1 MPAAHNVHPEFGLL
15 CPTPRLRRK
24 LRVALAGL
32 VCAMLGLVA
41 IWAAHRGESSAVT
54 ALRLD
59 ASGGAGA
66 STGAVAAGTP
76 RSTAA
81 VATPAENGACGQDIW
96 TYLDATCVLGELRKP
111 RSVRAANDRPRIA
124 ASPLGRSAAMAA
136 GALEPALPTARVAD
150 GAAGDRSPSRSE
162 PAPADAAAAA
172 VPQPRPRP
180 VAASKQPQRSARSQ
194 AAPARARR
202 RRCACVARGPLR
214 RLGRARLLPA
224 RRIPGRL
231 FQLLPVTPPP
241 RCYFAAR
248 RGAARV
254 PKLRLS
260 MFAAVA
266 IVPPAAQQGDRYA

>member
-1 MPAAHNVHPEFGLL
+1 MVPAGKTSGPIS
-15 CPTPRLRRK
+15 TPR
-24 LRVALAGL
+24 
-32 VCAMLGLVA
+32 VC
-41 IWAAHRGESSAVT
+41 WASC
-54 ALRLD
+54 
-59 ASGGAGA
+59 AS
-66 STGAVAAGTP
+66 
-76 RSTAA
+76 R
-81 VATPAENGACGQDIW
+81 GACG
-96 TYLDATCVLGELRKP
+96 
-111 RSVRAANDRPRIA
+111 RPTIA
-124 ASPLGRSAAMAA
+124 PGSRQVRSAAAPPWP
-136 GALEPALPTARVAD
+136 PARSNPLSATARVAD

>member
-41 IWAAHRGESSAVT
+41 ICAAHRGESTAVT

-59 ASGGAGA
+59 ASGGGGA
-66 STGAVAAGTP
+66 STGAVAAATP

-96 TYLDATCVLGELRKP
+96 AYLDATCVLGELRKP
-111 RSVRAANDRPRIA
+111 RSVRAANERPRIA

-136 GALEPALPTARVAD
+136 GALEPAAATARVAD
-150 GAAGDRSPSRSE
+150 GAAGDRSPSQSE

-194 AAPARARR
+194 ARRREPAGGDARAWREVR
-202 RRCACVARGPLR
+202 SDDWAAPGYYP
-214 RLGRARLLPA
+214 RA
-224 RRIPGRL
+224 G
-231 FQLLPVTPPP
+231 FQEGFFSFF
-241 RCYFAAR
+241 R
-248 RGAARV
+248 
-254 PKLRLS
+254 
-260 MFAAVA
+260 
-266 IVPPAAQQGDRYA
+266 

>member
-136 GALEPALPTARVAD
+136 GALEPALRHRARGGWRRGRPLAVPV
-150 GAAGDRSPSRSE
+150 GAGAGRCRCRGG
-162 PAPADAAAAA
+162 AAAAPA
-172 VPQPRPRP
+172 SGCRLQAAATQRAQPG
-180 VAASKQPQRSARSQ
+180 
-194 AAPARARR
+194 APARARR

-231 FQLLPVTPPP
+231 FQLLPVTRPP
-241 RCYFAAR
+241 RCSSAAR
-248 RGAARV
+248 RGGVAERV
-254 PKLRLS
+254 FLCSWQSL
-260 MFAAVA
+260 
-266 IVPPAAQQGDRYA
+266 